1 MARKPVAKLA
11 TTTLNIRGI
20 DAKAVAR
27 AKAAA
32 TARGMTLG
40 EYIAAVIVL
49 HDAMRALADSG
60 RHDQVVA
67 ELKTL
72 GLETVTA

>member
-1 MARKPVAKLA
+1 VARKPVAKLA

-20 DAKAVAR
+20 DAKAVTR

-32 TARGMTLG
+32 AVRGMTLG
-40 EYIAAVIVL
+40 EYIAAVIAL

-67 ELKTL
+67 ELKAL